1 MDTAELRLKFL
12 GEGLNENDYP
22 LVAAKLLRA
31 IEFEQSK
38 KTDDATH
45 TTDDFSDDDEEI

>member
-1 MDTAELRLKFL
+1 MNAAELRLRLL

-22 LVAAKLLRA
+22 LVVAKLRRA

-38 KTDDATH
+38 KAEDATH